1 MVYQTTGK
9 NMKYKLLVLSIA
21 SSLSMGV
28 NATQVFNMEGFG
40 AVSRSL
46 GGAGV
51 AHNIGAAG
59 MMYNP
64 ATLALMKEGSEFY
77 LGLDVITT
85 DINTK
90 NLDSNEN
97 ASSNHHGNNR
107 GPYFAPQIA
116 YTYKNGALTY
126 GVGVFAQGGLGTE
139 FGSSSFLSRTTVN
152 SIDTGLENSSRLL
165 NLRVPLAIAYQVN
178 DKLTVGATVEAI
190 WSSLNLELLLDVTQ
204 VGSLAA
210 DGRVDGTLVP
220 TLLGVPE
227 LSGAH
232 FSFTKDE
239 FVGGG
244 VDAVGFGAKL
254 GLTYQLTQNTTFG
267 LSYNF
272 KSSIP
277 DLKGT
282 ATLTA
287 VSNLAG
293 NIPLTGDIKLRDFQ
307 NPAQLSLGV
316 SHKVNDKLSLLFDVQ
331 RVFWKDALE
340 NLDVGFVH
348 DESQANINILLPQNY
363 DDINVYAF
371 GAEYIYNNNWT
382 LRAGYSHTDQ
392 AVPSDSTFAIV
403 PAYITDH
410 LTAGFT
416 YTVNQ
421 SHKVDF
427 AISHA
432 FEETRTNSSQ
442 PNTSV
447 PIETSHS
454 QTNLVISYSYAF

>member
-1 MVYQTTGK
+1 MKKILAICIAGTLSTT
-9 NMKYKLLVLSIA
+9 VS
-21 SSLSMGV
+21 
-28 NATQVFNMEGFG
+28 ATQVFNMEGFG
-40 AVSRSL
+40 ATSRAL

-64 ATLALMKEGSEFY
+64 ATLALMDEGSALY
-77 LGLDVITT
+77 VGLDVITT

-90 NLDSNEN
+90 NLDTGEN
-97 ASSNHHGNNR
+97 VSSNNHGNNR

-126 GVGVFAQGGLGTE
+126 GIGVFAQGGVGTE
-139 FGSSSFLSRTTVN
+139 FASNSFLSRTTVN
-152 SIDTGLENSSRLL
+152 NIDTGLENSSRLL
-165 NLRVPLAIAYQVN
+165 SLRIPLAVAYQIN
-178 DKLTVGATVEAI
+178 DKLTVGATVDAI

-210 DGRVDGTLVP
+210 DGRVDGSLVP
-220 TLLGVPE
+220 TLLSVPE

-232 FSFTKDE
+232 FSFTKNE

-244 VDAVGFGAKL
+244 VDAVGYGAKL
-254 GLTYQLTQNTTFG
+254 GLIYQATPDTTFG
-267 LSYNF
+267 VSYSF
-272 KSSIP
+272 KSNIP
-277 DLKGT
+277 DLKGR

-287 VSNLAG
+287 VSNVVE
-293 NIPLTGDIKLRDFQ
+293 NTPLNGDIKLRDFQ

-316 SHKVNDKLSLLFDVQ
+316 SHKVNDQLSLLFDVQ

-348 DESQANINILLPQNY
+348 DESSQNINILLPQNY

-371 GAEYIYNNNWT
+371 GAEYMYNNNWT

-392 AVPSDSTFAIV
+392 ALPNNTTLAIV
-403 PAYITDH
+403 PAYIADH
-410 LTAGFT
+410 LTGGFT
-416 YTVNQ
+416 YKVNK
-421 SHKVDF
+421 SHEVDF
-427 AISHA
+427 AISYA
-432 FEETRTNSSQ
+432 FKEKQTNTSQ
-442 PNTSV
+442 PNTSI
-447 PIETSHS
+447 PIEMTHS
-454 QTNLVISYSYAF
+454 QVNLVISYSYKF

>member
-1 MVYQTTGK
+1 
-9 NMKYKLLVLSIA
+9 MKRKLLAICIA
-21 SSLSMGV
+21 GTLPTTV
-28 NATQVFNMEGFG
+28 NATQVFNIEGFG
-40 AVSRSL
+40 AISRAL
-46 GGAGV
+46 GGTGV
-51 AHNIGAAG
+51 AHDIGAAG

-64 ATLALMKEGSEFY
+64 ATLALKDEGSEFY
-77 LGLDVITT
+77 VGLDVITT
-85 DINTK
+85 DIKTK
-90 NLDSNEN
+90 NLDTGEN
-97 ASSNHHGNNR
+97 ASSSNHGNNR
-107 GPYFAPQIA
+107 GPYFAPQMA

-139 FGSSSFLSRTTVN
+139 FGSNSFLSRTTVN
-152 SIDTGLENSSRLL
+152 NIDTGLENSSRLL
-165 NLRVPLAIAYQVN
+165 NLRIPLAIAYQVN

-210 DGRVDGTLVP
+210 DGRVDGSLVP
-220 TLLGVPE
+220 TLLSVPE

-244 VDAVGFGAKL
+244 VDAVGYGAKL
-254 GLTYQLTQNTTFG
+254 GLTYQATPNTTFG

-277 DLKGT
+277 DLKGR

-287 VSNLAG
+287 VSNVAG
-293 NIPLTGDIKLRDFQ
+293 NIPLNGDIKLRDFQ

-316 SHKVNDKLSLLFDVQ
+316 SHKVNDQLSLLFDVQ
-331 RVFWKDALE
+331 RVFWEDALE

-348 DESQANINILLPQNY
+348 DESSQNINILLPQNY

-371 GAEYIYNNNWT
+371 GAEYTYNNNWT

-392 AVPSDSTFAIV
+392 ALPNDTTFAIV

-410 LTAGFT
+410 LTGGFT
-416 YTVNQ
+416 YKVNT
-421 SHKVDF
+421 SHEVDF

-432 FEETRTNSSQ
+432 FEEKQTNTSQ
-442 PNTSV
+442 PNATV
-447 PIETSHS
+447 PIEMTHS
-454 QTNLVISYSYAF
+454 QTNFVISYSYKY